1 MKSGLTRKLVT
12 MILVVF
18 LGLLS
23 LNSVWS
29 IRNQYQLI
37 LNNLYG
43 KAHLI
48 ASQMAAAW
56 QFMNVNQ
63 ELINT
68 TKDGNYEFKGLH
80 CAIVGKSI
88 GAIFS
93 SRNETVRT
101 HFTNLTT
108 RNPSDRP
115 DEFETKALRSFQ
127 SDPSRQEYYEVLK
140 DENGEKVFRYLVRLT
155 ATESCL
161 ECHGEPKGSLDK
173 TGYAKEGMKEG
184 DLAGAISMNIAMSKD
199 LEIYYRNVYRDMAFI
214 GVFVLI
220 AGLFVFIWMRKN
232 VTKPLRVLGNG
243 VWQMRAGNLSTE
255 VDESG
260 LREEFRELGHN
271 FNQMTRELEKM
282 YGSLEAQVAERTRE
296 LSELNEKLREDNELK
311 SDFLSMMSHEL
322 KTPLTAI
329 LTFVTLL
336 KRDSHDETERERMEE
351 IEMNSRRLLVMINDI
366 LGMARIEAGNVQ
378 VLEEYTDVIDIMSQ
392 VKSVILPL
400 AENKGVAFEMSAE
413 RGLPL
418 VYVDADKLCHI
429 LENLCSNAVKF
440 TGEGGRIRMIAEK
453 SCRENYLQIK
463 IQDNG
468 IGIAP
473 ELLPRIFDKFVQA
486 DSSASRRYNGSG
498 LGLALAREM
507 AELLHGR
514 IEVASEAGKG
524 SEFTVILPVKWEGEE
539 DEDTDRGR

>member
-1 MKSGLTRKLVT
+1 MKSGLARKLVI
-12 MILVVF
+12 MILTVF

-23 LNSVWS
+23 LNSIWS
-29 IRNQYQLI
+29 IRTQYRMI
-37 LNNLYG
+37 LNHLYE

-68 TKDGNYEFKGLH
+68 TKDGGYEFKGLH

-93 SRNETVRT
+93 SRNERVQT
-101 HFTNLTT
+101 HFTNLIT

-115 DEFETKALRSFQ
+115 DEFEVKALEIFRA
-127 SDPSRQEYYEVLK
+127 DPSRQEYYEVV
-140 DENGEKVFRYLVRLT
+140 EEGGEKIFRYLVRLT
-155 ATESCL
+155 VTESCL
-161 ECHGEPKGSLDK
+161 ECHGEPRGSLDK

-184 DLAGAISMNIAMSKD
+184 ELAGAVSMEISMSDD
-199 LEIYYRNVYRDMAFI
+199 LAVYYQNVYRDVIFI

-220 AGLFVFIWMRKN
+220 AGFFVLIWMRKN
-232 VTKPLRVLGNG
+232 VTKPLRILENG
-243 VWQMRAGNLSTE
+243 VQEMRTGNLSIE
-255 VDESG
+255 VDETG
-260 LREEFRELGHN
+260 LKEEFRELGHN
-271 FNQMTRELEKM
+271 FNQMTRELEEM
-282 YGSLEAQVAERTRE
+282 YEGLEAQVAARTRE

-336 KRDSHDETERERMEE
+336 KRDSQDGVEQSRMEE

-514 IEVASEAGKG
+514 IEVASEVGKG

-539 DEDTDRGR
+539 DEDIDRGR